1 MAGNAGEIPLNESR
15 EILGPQPF
23 AVGDMVWVKPE
34 NKGKMIDILNKEFGR
49 LKFVKS
55 QHVVLGIEPN
65 NQKKCWAVKLS
76 GLREDDRLNA
86 NDFELVPAKQVY
98 EKIKPA

>member
-1 MAGNAGEIPLNESR
+1 MAGNSEETSLNESR

-23 AVGDMVWVKPE
+23 VVGDIVWVKPE
-34 NKGKMIDILNKEFGR
+34 NKGKMIEILSKEFGR

-76 GLREDDRLNA
+76 GLREDDLLNA
-86 NDFELVPAKQVY
+86 NDFELVPAGQVY
-98 EKIKPA
+98 KKK